1 MNVSAPER
9 VDLPVSGMSCA
20 ACARTIERTL
30 AGTPGVDR
38 AKVNFATS
46 TATVE
51 YDPVRVRPAD
61 FIGAIEELGYGVP
74 EKASRT
80 DTEEPGYRRRF
91 LAALFFAAPVL
102 VLGMLHRLPWV
113 QLVLTLPV
121 VFYAGA
127 PFYTGAWN
135 ALRHRA
141 ANMNTLVALGTG
153 TAFLYSLV
161 ETLRGGHQ
169 VYFEAAAVIIALIL
183 LGRMLEARARG
194 RASEAIRRLMDL
206 QPPTA
211 RLLRDGA
218 EIEVPVEEV
227 RTGDLVV
234 VRPGE
239 RIPVDG
245 NVTEGDSA
253 VDESMLTG
261 ESLPV
266 EKAAGAAVF
275 AGTINRSGSLRYTT
289 TKVGRGTVLQQMVE
303 MVKRAQGSRA
313 PVARLADVV
322 SGYFTLGVLA
332 AALLTFAG
340 WLFMAPFAT
349 AMVNAVA
356 VLIIACPCA
365 LGLATPTAIMVGTGR
380 GAERGILIKGG
391 EALEMAHRISAIVLD
406 KTGTITRGKP
416 SVTRITPAA
425 GFDEGEV
432 LRLAA
437 SAERYSEHP
446 LGRAIVEEAER
457 RGIALEETTEFSA
470 QTGLGV
476 RARIGGRVVEVGR
489 PGVTV
494 TVDGAAAGAIQIAD
508 TIKPE
513 ARGAVERLRRIGL
526 EVWMIT
532 GDRQAAAETVA
543 REAGVD
549 RVLAEVL
556 PDQKVAEVK
565 KLQAGGK
572 RVAMVGDG
580 INDAPALAQADLGIA
595 MGSGTDIAMEAGD
608 ITLMRGDLNGVPE
621 AIELSRRTMRIIRQN
636 LFWAF
641 AYNTVGIPVAAL
653 GLLSPMVASAAMAL
667 SSVTV
672 VTNSLRLK

>member
-153 TAFLYSLV
+153 AAFLYSLV

-245 NVTEGDSA
+245 ECD
-253 VDESMLTG
+253 
-261 ESLPV
+261 
-266 EKAAGAAVF
+266 
-275 AGTINRSGSLRYTT
+275 RRRLR
-289 TKVGRGTVLQQMVE
+289 
-303 MVKRAQGSRA
+303 
-313 PVARLADVV
+313 
-322 SGYFTLGVLA
+322 
-332 AALLTFAG
+332 
-340 WLFMAPFAT
+340 
-349 AMVNAVA
+349 
-356 VLIIACPCA
+356 
-365 LGLATPTAIMVGTGR
+365 
-380 GAERGILIKGG
+380 
-391 EALEMAHRISAIVLD
+391 
-406 KTGTITRGKP
+406 
-416 SVTRITPAA
+416 
-425 GFDEGEV
+425 
-432 LRLAA
+432 
-437 SAERYSEHP
+437 
-446 LGRAIVEEAER
+446 
-457 RGIALEETTEFSA
+457 
-470 QTGLGV
+470 
-476 RARIGGRVVEVGR
+476 GGRI
-489 PGVTV
+489 
-494 TVDGAAAGAIQIAD
+494 DAD
-508 TIKPE
+508 
-513 ARGAVERLRRIGL
+513 R
-526 EVWMIT
+526 
-532 GDRQAAAETVA
+532 
-543 REAGVD
+543 
-549 RVLAEVL
+549 
-556 PDQKVAEVK
+556 
-565 KLQAGGK
+565 
-572 RVAMVGDG
+572 
-580 INDAPALAQADLGIA
+580 
-595 MGSGTDIAMEAGD
+595 
-608 ITLMRGDLNGVPE
+608 
-621 AIELSRRTMRIIRQN
+621 
-636 LFWAF
+636 
-641 AYNTVGIPVAAL
+641 
-653 GLLSPMVASAAMAL
+653 
-667 SSVTV
+667 
-672 VTNSLRLK
+672 